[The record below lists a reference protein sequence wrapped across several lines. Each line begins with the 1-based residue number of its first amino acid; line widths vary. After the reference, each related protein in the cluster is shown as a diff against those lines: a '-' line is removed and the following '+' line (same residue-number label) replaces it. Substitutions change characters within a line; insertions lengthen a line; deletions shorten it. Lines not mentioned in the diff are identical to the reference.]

1 MAATPSEPAGWFDRL
16 RAMTL
21 RWGTLIAVA
30 VGALTLFSGLGK
42 NGLWEPWEMDRADL
56 ARTLS
61 NPPEA
66 VVALGAS
73 SSDAELQAIQTAANE
88 AGVALKRPDIAPIS
102 ALRSALDF
110 ARLRVVSA
118 IVIDTELLLPDATRD
133 DLWRQAGKLV
143 GEAARY
149 AAGGQVVL
157 LRRPQAPAA
166 QALLERLALERA
178 RDVWDTAATD
188 FGLSA
193 VWSTDN
199 IEPALAE
206 LAADFANDLVVVE
219 AAQPAALASPL
230 ADGAS
235 AVSLRVAFKDKGE
248 LKVVPPLESWLRA
261 ATYQS
266 FGATELTT
274 RLPGVVL
281 ALLALWVLVITART
295 VWGPRVALASGLVL
309 ATMPLFFGQARII
322 SGEPSLILAVTLV
335 ACGFLLFSV
344 MRPDDGAGKPDTA
357 AASIKPSLPWAYLL
371 VGLVVGALGKGAFA
385 LALLS
390 LIALAIPL
398 TRGSRRLADWAP
410 AAVFLGATALV
421 QLVATSAGPGSFL
434 AGLDYR
440 ADTFTEGYALYS
452 KTFDIVIRDLGFG
465 MAPWSPLVVVSI
477 GLLTY
482 NALSGKDPRGL
493 VVAAWFFLPV
503 VAAMAGIKTGDHFL
517 FCGVGAAAI
526 SVGLFVDRMLARPH
540 ELAPGTETAPP
551 RYFIAFAIILMF
563 YIIRRELKP
572 SPEPMVAFLAFDPPF
587 AREGNLRFPETVP
600 FDSTYK
606 FLFIL
611 VALAVF
617 FHFGRIASMAL
628 SVQRW
633 LRRPAPFFITTGVV
647 LLLTTLVNLITSGRI
662 HGMAMGSA
670 YADNIQASSRE
681 LPSRLA
687 HFGDPMILIAVVSS
701 LGVLA
706 VVALR
711 WMYPHAGRALA
722 SALNPLAQRSSRILL
737 YVFLGAWAA
746 ALVTVAATVSLPSG
760 YIGELALSS
769 TGVFAVLGAVI
780 VGLLVR
786 GVGSTIEAVLVG
798 FGVLLLLVTTQLQRD
813 ASLSLTL
820 VSVLIPLGLIALAAA
835 FLPRLLRRIELF
847 FFAFCTTLTLI
858 GLHYVAILIDRGY
871 DVAEVV
877 YATEIAKG
885 TMTASQAA
893 RPMTIILIPVVLL
906 GLVGNWA
913 MPRIVAWFARTPE
926 RTASTNRWLERTAE
940 TLVNVIQHRFVAVSA
955 MFLLAAVGTL
965 SFLLRLEPAIAVN
978 VSQKHILDEWFGDS
992 THGPETMYKHGSF
1005 ASGQG
1010 RKDSNFYTAD
1020 VPEVRDRQAAL
1031 RVLLG
1036 REDQVLEVETPRG
1049 TETRYIPGFSPLNDK
1064 NGDKQRDAAAITGFA
1079 TAATQTTLTDT
1090 SANWTPNALTGKVL
1104 ADASGRTWQIVSND
1118 KTSVSVAA
1126 TDRLTFATTPRS
1138 RAFYVIDERGLDVR
1152 STAQAP
1158 TRRAVLLPADQLSE
1172 LNYAWRQLSGG
1183 THLPVLDGSSYR
1195 VLLTTSWLENDEPQ
1209 QNRLALA
1216 TYTDQSFAELAAK
1229 DERIK
1234 RVWGT
1239 FDDTLQLVGYSTDK
1253 DTVGTGSKLK
1263 LTLYFKTL
1271 KLVKKSLKLFIHMDK
1286 TGGGSRIQGD
1296 HWPLNPTRH
1305 TEDNKNCTGCYRT
1318 DHWLVGDIVADSYDI
1333 EIPEGNTGEY
1343 MIWIG
1348 LYQPGPDTRAAVR
1361 DWDKKNARH
1370 DGSNRLG
1377 IGTFRVK

>member
-1 MAATPSEPAGWFDRL
+1 MAATPSEPAGWFDKL

-61 NPPEA
+61 NPPES
-66 VVALGAS
+66 VIALGAS
-73 SSDAELQAIQTAANE
+73 STDAEVQAIQSAATE
-88 AGVALKRPDIAPIS
+88 AGVALKRPDPAPVS

-110 ARLRVVSA
+110 ARLRIVSS
-118 IVIDTELLLPDATRD
+118 IIIDTELLLPDATRD

-149 AAGGQVVL
+149 AAGGRVVL

-166 QALLERLALERA
+166 DALLSRLALERA
-178 RDVWDTAATD
+178 RDVWDTAAAD
-188 FGLSA
+188 YGLA
-193 VWSTDN
+193 AIWGVEQL
-199 IEPALAE
+199 EPALAE
-206 LAADFANDLVVVE
+206 LASELSDELVVVE
-219 AAQPAALASPL
+219 AAQPAALSTPL
-230 ADGAS
+230 EEGAS
-235 AVSLRVAFKDKGE
+235 AVSMRVAFKDKGE

-261 ATYQS
+261 ATYQT

-274 RLPGVVL
+274 RLPGVIL

-322 SGEPSLILAVTLV
+322 SGEPSLILAITLV

-344 MRPDDGAGKPDTA
+344 MRPDDGTPSKADETP
-357 AASIKPSLPWAYLL
+357 IKPSLPWAYLL

-390 LIALAIPL
+390 LVAVAIPL
-398 TRGSRRLADWAP
+398 TRGSRRPADWAP
-410 AAVFLGATALV
+410 AAVFVGATALL

-434 AGLDYR
+434 SGLDYR
-440 ADTFTEGYALYS
+440 ADTFSEGYALYS
-452 KTFDIVIRDLGFG
+452 KTFDIIIRDLGFG
-465 MAPWSPLVVVSI
+465 MAPWSPIVVVSM
-477 GLLTY
+477 GLLAY
-482 NALSGKDPRGL
+482 NALANKDARGL

-540 ELAPGTETAPP
+540 ELAPGTEAAPP
-551 RYFIAFAIILMF
+551 RYYIAFAIILMF

-611 VALAVF
+611 VALTIFA
-617 FHFGRIASMAL
+617 HFGRIVSMAL

-647 LLLTTLVNLITSGRI
+647 LLLMTLVNLITSGRI

-670 YADNIQASSRE
+670 YADSIQAPSRE

-687 HFGDPMILIAVVSS
+687 NFNDPMILIAVISS
-701 LGVLA
+701 LLVLA

-722 SALNPLAQRSSRILL
+722 SRLGAHVERSSRILL
-737 YVFLGAWAA
+737 YVFLGAWTA
-746 ALVTVAATVSLPSG
+746 ALLTVAATVSLPPG
-760 YIGELALSS
+760 YLSELAFSG

-786 GVGSTIEAVLVG
+786 GVGSTIEAAIVG
-798 FGVLLLLVTTQLQRD
+798 LGVALLLITTQLQRD
-813 ASLSLTL
+813 ASLSLSL
-820 VSVLIPLGLIALAAA
+820 VSILVPLGLIALAAA

-858 GLHYVAILIDRGY
+858 GLHYVAILIDRGF
-871 DVAEVV
+871 DIAEVV

-893 RPMTIILIPVVLL
+893 RPMTIILIPVVLFA
-906 GLVGNWA
+906 LVGNWA

-926 RTASTNRWLERTAE
+926 RTASTNLWLARSAE
-940 TLVNVIQHRFVAVSA
+940 TLANVIQHRVVAVSA

-965 SFLLRLEPAIAVN
+965 TFLVRLEPAIAVN

-1064 NGDKQRDAAAITGFA
+1064 NGDKQRDATAMTGFA
-1079 TAATQTTLTDT
+1079 TAVTQTTLTDAA
-1090 SANWTPNALTGKVL
+1090 ANWAPNALAGKVL

-1118 KTSVSVAA
+1118 KTTVTVAA
-1126 TDRLTFATTPRS
+1126 TDRLTFALTPRS

-1152 STAQAP
+1152 ATAATP
-1158 TRRAVLLPADQLSE
+1158 ARRAVLLPADQLSE

-1195 VLLTTSWLENDEPQ
+1195 VLLTTSWLEPDEPQ

-1216 TYTDQSFAELAAK
+1216 TYTDQSFAALAQQ

-1318 DHWLVGDIVADSYDI
+1318 DHWLVGDIVADTYDI

-1343 MIWIG
+1343 MIWVG

>member
-1 MAATPSEPAGWFDRL
+1 MAATPSKPAGWFDKL

-66 VVALGAS
+66 VLALGAS
-73 SSDAELQAIQTAANE
+73 TSDAEVQAIQTAANE
-88 AGVALKRPDIAPIS
+88 AGVALKRPDLAPVS

-110 ARLRVVSA
+110 ARLRVVSS

-143 GEAARY
+143 GEAVRH
-149 AAGGQVVL
+149 AAGGKVVL

-166 QALLERLALERA
+166 DVLLQRLALERA

-193 VWSTDN
+193 IWSVDKL
-199 IEPALAE
+199 EPALAE
-206 LAADFANDLVVVE
+206 LAKDFSDDLVVIE
-219 AAQPAALASPL
+219 AAQPAALSTPL
-230 ADGAS
+230 EDGAS
-235 AVSLRVAFKDKGE
+235 AVSLRVAFKDRGD

-261 ATYQS
+261 ATYQT

-274 RLPGVVL
+274 RLPGVIL
-281 ALLALWVLVITART
+281 ALLALWVMVTTART
-295 VWGPRVALASGLVL
+295 VWGPRVALASGFVL

-322 SGEPSLILAVTLV
+322 SGEPSLILAITLV

-344 MRPDDGAGKPDTA
+344 MRSDDGTQPPNTP
-357 AASIKPSLPWAYLL
+357 SIKPSLPWAYLIT
-371 VGLVVGALGKGAFA
+371 GLVIGALGKGAFA

-398 TRGSRRLADWAP
+398 TRGSRRLSDWTP
-410 AAVFLGATALV
+410 AIAFVGATALL

-440 ADTFTEGYALYS
+440 ADTFSEGYALYS

-465 MAPWSPLVVVSI
+465 LAPWSPLVVVSI
-477 GLLTY
+477 GLLAY
-482 NALSGKDPRGL
+482 NTLANKDARGL
-493 VVAAWFFLPV
+493 VVAAWFFLPI

-600 FDSTYK
+600 FDSAYK
-606 FLFIL
+606 LLFIF
-611 VALAVF
+611 VPLAVF
-617 FHFGRIASMAL
+617 LHFGRVASMAL
-628 SVQRW
+628 SVLRW

-647 LLLTTLVNLITSGRI
+647 LLVTTLVNLITSGRI

-670 YADNIQASSRE
+670 YADSIQAASRE

-687 HFGDPMILIAVVSS
+687 HFGDPMMLIAVVSS

-722 SALNPLAQRSSRILL
+722 SALSPLAERASRILL

-746 ALVTVAATVSLPSG
+746 ALITVAATVSLPSG
-760 YIGELALSS
+760 YLGELVLSS
-769 TGVFAVLGAVI
+769 TGLFAVLGAVI
-780 VGLLVR
+780 VALLVR
-786 GVGSTIEAVLVG
+786 GIGSIIEAALVG

-820 VSVLIPLGLIALAAA
+820 VSVLIPVGLVALAAA

-847 FFAFCTTLTLI
+847 FFAFCLTLTLI
-858 GLHYVAILIDRGY
+858 GLHYVTILIDRGY
-871 DVAEVV
+871 DIAEVV

-885 TMTASQAA
+885 TMSASQAA

-906 GLVGNWA
+906 VLVGNWA
-913 MPRIVAWFARTPE
+913 LPRIVAWFARTPE
-926 RTASTNRWLERTAE
+926 RTASTNLWLARTAE
-940 TLVNVIQHRFVAVSA
+940 TLAHVVQHRFVAVSA
-955 MFLLAAVGTL
+955 MFLLAIVGTL
-965 SFLLRLEPAIAVN
+965 TFLIRLEPAIAVN
-978 VSQKHILDEWFGDS
+978 VSQKHILDEWFGDT

-1049 TETRYIPGFSPLNDK
+1049 TETRHIPGFSPLNDK
-1064 NGDKQRDAAAITGFA
+1064 NGDKQRDTAAMTGFA
-1079 TAATQTTLTDT
+1079 TAITQNTLTDA
-1090 SANWTPNALTGKVL
+1090 SANWAPNALTGKVL

-1118 KTSVSVAA
+1118 KTTVSVAA
-1126 TDRLTFATTPRS
+1126 TDRLTFGLTPRS
-1138 RAFYVIDERGLDVR
+1138 RAFYVIDERGLDNR
-1152 STAQAP
+1152 ATAQTP

-1195 VLLTTSWLENDEPQ
+1195 VLLTTSWLEADEPQ

-1216 TYTDQSFAELAAK
+1216 TYTDQSFAALAAK

-1239 FDDTLQLVGYSTDK
+1239 FDDTIQLVGYSTDK

-1343 MIWIG
+1343 MIWVG

-1370 DGSNRLG
+1370 DGGNRLG

>member
-1 MAATPSEPAGWFDRL
+1 MAATPSEPAGWFDKL

-61 NPPEA
+61 NPPES
-66 VVALGAS
+66 VLALGAAT
-73 SSDAELQAIQTAANE
+73 SDAEVQAIQNAANE
-88 AGVALKRPDIAPIS
+88 AGVALKRPDLAPVS

-110 ARLRVVSA
+110 ARLRVVSS
-118 IVIDTELLLPDATRD
+118 IVIDTDLLLPDATRD
-133 DLWRQAGKLV
+133 DLWRQAGKLA
-143 GEAARY
+143 GEAVRY
-149 AAGGQVVL
+149 AAGGKVVL
-157 LRRPQAPAA
+157 MRRPQAPAA
-166 QALLERLALERA
+166 EALLQRLALERA
-178 RDVWDTAATD
+178 RDAWDTAATD
-188 FGLSA
+188 FGLA
-193 VWSTDN
+193 AIWSTDN
-199 IEPALAE
+199 LEPALAE
-206 LAADFANDLVVVE
+206 LAKDFSDELVVVE
-219 AAQPAALASPL
+219 AAQPAALSAPL
-230 ADGAS
+230 EEGAS
-235 AVSLRVAFKDKGE
+235 AISLRVAFKDKGD

-261 ATYQS
+261 ATYQT

-274 RLPGVVL
+274 RLPGVIL

-322 SGEPSLILAVTLV
+322 SGEPSLILAITLV
-335 ACGFLLFSV
+335 ACGFLLFTV
-344 MRPDDGAGKPDTA
+344 MRPDDDAQQPSNTPP
-357 AASIKPSLPWAYLL
+357 IKPSLPWAYLIT
-371 VGLVVGALGKGAFA
+371 GLVVGALGKGAFA

-398 TRGSRRLADWAP
+398 TRGSRRLSDWTP
-410 AAVFLGATALV
+410 AATFVGATVLL

-434 AGLDYR
+434 TGLDYR
-440 ADTFTEGYALYS
+440 ADTFSEGYALYS

-477 GLLTY
+477 GLLAY
-482 NALSGKDPRGL
+482 NTLAHKDGRGL

-551 RYFIAFAIILMF
+551 RYYIAFAIILMF

-600 FDSTYK
+600 FDGTYK

-617 FHFGRIASMAL
+617 FHFGRVASMAL
-628 SVQRW
+628 SVLRW

-647 LLLTTLVNLITSGRI
+647 LLLTTLINLITSGRI

-670 YADNIQASSRE
+670 YADSIQASSRE

-687 HFGDPMILIAVVSS
+687 HFGDPMMLIAVVSS

-711 WMYPHAGRALA
+711 WMYPHAGHSLA
-722 SALNPLAQRSSRILL
+722 SALSPLAERASRILL

-746 ALVTVAATVSLPSG
+746 ALITVAATVSLPSG
-760 YIGELALSS
+760 YLGELALSS
-769 TGVFAVLGAVI
+769 TGVVAVLAAVI

-786 GVGSTIEAVLVG
+786 GIGSTIEAALVG

-813 ASLSLTL
+813 ASLSLPL
-820 VSVLIPLGLIALAAA
+820 ISIFIPLGLIALGAA

-871 DVAEVV
+871 DIAEVV

-885 TMTASQAA
+885 TMSASQAA
-893 RPMTIILIPVVLL
+893 RPMTIILIPVNLLVL
-906 GLVGNWA
+906 VANWA
-913 MPRIVAWFARTPE
+913 LPRIVAYFAGTPE
-926 RTASTNRWLERTAE
+926 RTAAANGWITRTAE
-940 TLVNVIQHRFVAVSA
+940 TLVNAVQHRFVAVGA
-955 MFLLAAVGTL
+955 MFLLATVGTL
-965 SFLLRLEPAIAVN
+965 TFLLRLEPAIAVN

-1020 VPEVRDRQAAL
+1020 VAEVRDRQAAL

-1064 NGDKQRDAAAITGFA
+1064 NGDKQRDATAMTGFA
-1079 TAATQTTLTDT
+1079 TAVTQTSLTDA
-1090 SANWTPNALTGKVL
+1090 SANWAPNALTGKVL

-1118 KTSVSVAA
+1118 KTTVTVAA
-1126 TDRLTFATTPRS
+1126 TDRLTFGLTPRS
-1138 RAFYVIDERGLDVR
+1138 RAFYVIDERGLDNR
-1152 STAQAP
+1152 ATAQTP

-1195 VLLTTSWLENDEPQ
+1195 VLLTTSWLEPDEPQ

-1216 TYTDQSFAELAAK
+1216 TYTDQTFAALAEK
-1229 DERIK
+1229 DERVK

-1239 FDDTLQLVGYSTDK
+1239 FDDTIQLVGYSTDK

-1318 DHWLVGDIVADSYDI
+1318 DHWLVGDIVADTYDI

-1343 MIWIG
+1343 MIWVG

-1361 DWDKKNARH
+1361 DWDRKNARH
-1370 DGSNRLG
+1370 DGGNRLG